1 MMGRMLEV
9 NRSPVNAN
17 QGGRQ
22 EPSATV
28 ERLKAACSL
37 EAPLFDDEL
46 YEFLRHVTAR
56 TPSPPRLSIRV
67 AAFRKRYRLLQKR
80 LSCLLPSRSSRPWN
94 RVSIHPP

>member
-1 MMGRMLEV
+1 MLEV

-37 EAPLFDDEL
+37 EAPHFDEEL

-67 AAFRKRYRLLQKR
+67 AALRKRYRLVQKR
-80 LSCLLPSRSSRPWN
+80 LSRLLASRRSLPADR
-94 RVSIHPP
+94 